1 MVIRRLGAMDR
12 IQKAAQ
18 NMEKLFGKGSAPL
31 AKTDPEFAAIR
42 DRLMY
47 GQIAS
52 RGTLGD
58 SLRMLVTL
66 VSLTAGQNLDG
77 FKEQVKAAMRTGLTP
92 VEIRE
97 ALYHCAPYAGLPRAE
112 SAVRLADQ
120 VFRAEGIALP
130 LPDAATVTEE
140 TRFQDGLAAQKA
152 IFGDAIDEMH
162 KNCKAG
168 QEDIMVDY
176 LSAYCF
182 GDFYTR
188 RHLDLKTREL
198 LTFSIIATLGG
209 CEPQLK
215 AHVGGCAHMGLSK
228 QNLVDAVAC
237 LVPLIGFPRSL
248 NALGCV
254 NAVLAD

>member
-1 MVIRRLGAMDR
+1 MDR

-18 NMEKLFGKGSAPL
+18 NMEKFFGKGAAPL

-77 FKEQVKAAMRTGLTP
+77 FKEQVKAAMRSGLTP

-120 VFRAEGIALP
+120 VFRAEGIYLP

-152 IFGDAIDEMH
+152 IFGDAVDEMH
-162 KNCKAG
+162 KNCRPG

-215 AHVGGCAHMGLSK
+215 AHVQGCAHMGLSK

>member
-1 MVIRRLGAMDR
+1 MDR
-12 IQKAAQ
+12 IQMAKS
-18 NMEKLFGKGSAPL
+18 NMEKFFGRGAAPL
-31 AKTDPEFAAIR
+31 EKTDPEFAAIR
-42 DRLMY
+42 DRLIY

-77 FKEQVKAAMRTGLTP
+77 FKEQVKAALRAGLTP
-92 VEIRE
+92 IEIRE

-120 VFRAEGIALP
+120 VFRASGVDLP

-140 TRFQDGLAAQKA
+140 TRFKDGLAAQKA
-152 IFGDAIDEMH
+152 IFGDSIDEMH
-162 KNCKAG
+162 KNCAPG
-168 QEDIMVDY
+168 QKDIMVDY
-176 LSAYCF
+176 LSSYCF

-188 RHLDLKTREL
+188 RHLDLKTREP

-215 AHVGGCAHMGLSK
+215 AHTQGCANMGLTK
-228 QNLVDAVAC
+228 QNLVDAIAC